1 MHTFVRGT
9 VKIDVVGEDKDL
21 LDVSG
26 TRSDLVTQTFD
37 ETADDKQ
44 KALLTSKWVEVM
56 IEATKGHAAVW
67 SVCA

>member
-1 MHTFVRGT
+1 MRGT

-44 KALLTSKWVEVM
+44 KALLTSKWVEVEVM

>member
-1 MHTFVRGT
+1 M
-9 VKIDVVGEDKDL
+9 KIDVVGEDKDL

-44 KALLTSKWVEVM
+44 KALLTSKWRYNRKLWIGGVKK
-56 IEATKGHAAVW
+56 ATYP
-67 SVCA
+67 SV